1 LKLTTL
7 SPFHLQTL
15 FSLLEGRLQVNTE
28 AFTLFLLFKNLKAE
42 EMTFLF
48 CLL

>member
-1 LKLTTL
+1 MKLTTL

-28 AFTLFLLFKNLKAE
+28 GFTLFSYPI
-42 EMTFLF
+42 
-48 CLL
+48 

>member
-28 AFTLFLLFKNLKAE
+28 GFTLFPYHIYNILNIDFS
-42 EMTFLF
+42 
-48 CLL
+48 